1 MDRVGGDEARWRAMG
16 RLPSAE
22 MLAAKV
28 AVRELGVGD
37 GVVVVVA
44 AELVVGMTVGIVG
57 IAEIELAFPVASRDF
72 ADCMVGWHFVVG
84 AVGFAAGIEVA
95 VPFAGIA
102 DSDSLQKDSGGRTV
116 AVGLAVAAGSLEDD
130 SDLSSIDRGQSLPSY
145 EETACYAERGQGDE
159 IVAFAA

>member
-1 MDRVGGDEARWRAMG
+1 
-16 RLPSAE
+16 

-44 AELVVGMTVGIVG
+44 AALVVGMTVGIVG
-57 IAEIELAFPVASRDF
+57 IAGIEVAFPMASRDF

-95 VPFAGIA
+95 VPFAGTA
-102 DSDSLQKDSGGRTV
+102 DSDSLQKDSGGRTVGRTV

-130 SDLSSIDRGQSLPSY
+130 SDLSSIDREQSLPSY